1 MSYQTLVGAKFFMST
16 GLSAA
21 VTLSGISNASPP
33 VATTSA
39 AHGGVDG
46 DEFVIFNS
54 WDDFNESVARI
65 DQLTTTTFSVPGY
78 DSSDTNWYPAA
89 SSSGTV
95 QKVSGWQEIG
105 QVLAIDPQGGEAQFE
120 EVNPFD
126 RRNGIKVP
134 TGFSAAS
141 LTMTLGWD
149 RSRADQ
155 QLLQTASRSAGKRA
169 FKFVLPGGYY
179 GYAHGVVSASALPT
193 FEKIM
198 KQKVSLTMNG
208 MFTTF

>member
-1 MSYQTLVGAKFFMST
+1 MSYQTLVGAKFYIST

-21 VTLSGISNASPP
+21 VALSGISNAAPP
-33 VATTSA
+33 VATTGA
-39 AHGGVDG
+39 AHGGADG
-46 DEFVIFNS
+46 DEFLILNS
-54 WDDFNESVARI
+54 WDDFNESIARI
-65 DQLTTTTFSVPGY
+65 DQLTTTTFSIPGY

-89 SSSGTV
+89 SAPGTV
-95 QKVSGWQEIG
+95 QKISGWQEIG

-126 RRNGIKVP
+126 RRNGVKIP

-141 LTMTLGWD
+141 LQMTLGWD
-149 RSRADQ
+149 RSRTDQ
-155 QLLQTASRSAGKRA
+155 QLMQTASRSAGKRA

-179 GYAHGVVSASALPT
+179 GYAYGTVSASALPT
-193 FEKIM
+193 FEKVM
-198 KQKVSLTMNG
+198 KQKVALTMNG